1 MKRNKKLTPT
11 SHEQTE
17 AQAEVIKLGID
28 IHKTKY
34 VVIRQ
39 IDNLAPQSPQKF
51 SPEEF
56 LVWVQR
62 QRLLAKR
69 VVSCYEAGCF
79 GFVLHRKLKE
89 VGVENY
95 VVRPRN
101 WDEYGSSVKT
111 DARDA
116 RELCGHLDRYLAGNE
131 RALCVVR
138 VPTEEQEQAR
148 SLSRQRE

>member
-1 MKRNKKLTPT
+1 MKPTKKLTPT
-11 SHEQTE
+11 SHQQTE
-17 AQAEVIKLGID
+17 ATAEVIKLGID

-39 IDNLAPQSPQKF
+39 IDNQAAQSPQSF
-51 SPEEF
+51 SPDEF
-56 LVWVQR
+56 IVWVQR

-79 GFVLHRKLKE
+79 GFVLHRKLAE
-89 VGVENY
+89 VAVDNF

-111 DARDA
+111 RVKMGSVHVFLIFKLRPQAA
-116 RELCGHLDRYLAGNE
+116 IGLSQLPLAANL
-131 RALCVVR
+131 AA
-138 VPTEEQEQAR
+138 Q
-148 SLSRQRE
+148 

>member
-11 SHEQTE
+11 SHQQTE
-17 AQAEVIKLGID
+17 ATAEVIKLGID

-39 IDNLAPQSPQKF
+39 IDNQAEQSPQKF
-51 SPEEF
+51 SPDEF
-56 LVWVQR
+56 VVWVQR

-79 GFVLHRKLKE
+79 GFVLHRKLAE
-89 VGVENY
+89 LGVENY

-116 RELCGHLDRYLAGNE
+116 RELCGHLDRYLAGSHS
-131 RALCVVR
+131 RGHVVMF
-138 VPTEEQEQAR
+138 AI
-148 SLSRQRE
+148 

>member
-1 MKRNKKLTPT
+1 MKQNKQPTPT
-11 SHEQTE
+11 SQQQTE
-17 AQAEVIKLGID
+17 ATAEVIKLGID

-39 IDNLAPQSPQKF
+39 IDNQAPQKF
-51 SPEEF
+51 DAAEF
-56 LVWVQR
+56 VVWVQR

-79 GFVLHRKLKE
+79 GFVLHRKLAE
-89 VGVENY
+89 VGVENF

-116 RELCGHLDRYLAGNE
+116 RELCGHLDRYLAGNA
-131 RALCVVR
+131 RAVVR
-138 VPTEEQEQAR
+138 GSR
-148 SLSRQRE
+148 S

>member
-1 MKRNKKLTPT
+1 MKSTKTHTPT
-11 SHEQTE
+11 SRQQTE
-17 AQAEVIKLGID
+17 ATAEVIKLGID

-39 IDNLAPQSPQKF
+39 IDNQAAQSPQKF
-51 SPEEF
+51 SPDEF
-56 LVWVQR
+56 VVWVQR

-79 GFVLHRKLKE
+79 GFVLHRTLAE
-89 VGVENY
+89 VGVENF

-116 RELCGHLDRYLAGNE
+116 RELCGHLDRYLAGHRNGVK
-131 RALCVVR
+131 RKI
-138 VPTEEQEQAR
+138 
-148 SLSRQRE
+148 